1 MLQEFFLYLWKTF
14 FIFVRNFF
22 LYLWENF
29 SIFVRKFF
37 LYLWENNYICGEG
50 GERYPKAQHFTLL
63 LLTDFLLL
71 KMFSIAF
78 HISLYFSHRSSIPI
92 KEDMVL
98 ALSKCLT
105 YPFIRGVKM
114 HNEYFH
120 RIIVLFTWIPS
131 FEKCKFCFSVS
142 ITQNLKKSL
151 SKFEIIL
158 GRPYLFNPT
167 KICLGFLHLTPTSF
181 FHYSAIQVFFLED
194 IHDYYMTNQIT
205 NHVTNHMIII
215 RQVQVFKYHV
225 NSNILS
231 FSTLVE

>member
-1 MLQEFFLYLWKTF
+1 MVLQSAAILARIFFYEKVSQS
-14 FIFVRNFF
+14 ID
-22 LYLWENF
+22 YKASWEK
-29 SIFVRKFF
+29 SV
-37 LYLWENNYICGEG
+37 
-50 GERYPKAQHFTLL
+50 
-63 LLTDFLLL
+63 LTDFLLL

-120 RIIVLFTWIPS
+120 CIIVLFTWIPS
-131 FEKCKFCFSVS
+131 FEKWKFCFSVS
-142 ITQNLKKSL
+142 ISQNLKKSL

-167 KICLGFLHLTPTSF
+167 KICLGFLHLTL
-181 FHYSAIQVFFLED
+181 QVFFTIVL
-194 IHDYYMTNQIT
+194 
-205 NHVTNHMIII
+205 
-215 RQVQVFKYHV
+215 FKY
-225 NSNILS
+225 
-231 FSTLVE
+231 FS